1 MVFTEKRHDAHS
13 HDLPPA
19 GRRASAAE
27 ADRRCVAARVRATPG
42 KVSRDGVMLAIA
54 LGYQRLAEQAASLE
68 STGIPIERGEEDDR
82 SL

>member
-1 MVFTEKRHDAHS
+1 
-13 HDLPPA
+13 
-19 GRRASAAE
+19 
-27 ADRRCVAARVRATPG
+27 
-42 KVSRDGVMLAIA
+42 MLAIA